1 MMELGFL
8 CKKKTLTRLKR
19 KTIFAL
25 NVFGYENRL
34 TFPIYNSSQKFENSM
49 NLLQIFHGDRSHYVY
64 IKDFDRFVSQNKK

>member
-1 MMELGFL
+1 MQ
-8 CKKKTLTRLKR
+8 KKNFNKIETKNH
-19 KTIFAL
+19 ICI